1 MGSEG
6 FRAKMEHY
14 LYSGEKKHVM
24 AGMAII
30 GVIFGVPWYLMNR
43 GESCTRSAGF
53 VRFLWKREARRSCAL
68 RTTSIKPNLGDGND
82 IPGKLVHQRD
92 QDGDG
97 NDKPG
102 RLMHQRDRK
111 SKVVA

>member
-1 MGSEG
+1 MNNNGG

-43 GESCTRSAGF
+43 G
-53 VRFLWKREARRSCAL
+53 
-68 RTTSIKPNLGDGND
+68 TSSILP
-82 IPGKLVHQRD
+82 
-92 QDGDG
+92 
-97 NDKPG
+97 
-102 RLMHQRDRK
+102 
-111 SKVVA
+111 SF